1 MLSDRPPIP
10 EVDLAAAVIH
20 RAIEDA
26 LTSDDRLARPRVIAT
41 PTGPRR
47 GFTVGLKPRDREEAV
62 RFLLDARPGWAE
74 AREAWCDAAGVDPD
88 VIRRHVLR
96 HIAPTSIPADIRR
109 TLRPPV
115 LVAVAA
121 PEPRSLP
128 AVPAPAQTATLVA
141 EAA

>member
-1 MLSDRPPIP
+1 VLSDRQPIP

-26 LTSDDRLARPRVIAT
+26 LTPDERLARPRAIAT
-41 PTGPRR
+41 PGGPRR

-62 RFLLDARPGWAE
+62 RFLLDPSAGWAD
-74 AREAWCDAAGVDPD
+74 AREAWCDAAGVAPD

-109 TLRPPV
+109 ALRLNTLTPGAATLGSPSTV
-115 LVAVAA
+115 SAAA
-121 PEPRSLP
+121 P
-128 AVPAPAQTATLVA
+128 AMTLMA